1 MSLIMM
7 RYVGWS
13 CKSNRVKIRYYR
25 KSFSVSAL
33 QICCFWRLFPGPTN
47 LGIVWAVQ
55 IKTLD
60 HVGQHDLLNA
70 LGCENAD
77 FLAKIRIGE
86 SLPAL
91 RFLDCVQLPCRELAS
106 TFWVAAHEESAE
118 KEQN

>member
-1 MSLIMM
+1 MFLHSK
-7 RYVGWS
+7 YAVSGD
-13 CKSNRVKIRYYR
+13 
-25 KSFSVSAL
+25 FSQAQQTV
-33 QICCFWRLFPGPTN
+33 
-47 LGIVWAVQ
+47 GIVWAVQ